1 MDYKPF
7 LKRIE
12 EAGATMDGIDV
23 MLDCTAAIMNELNE
37 SLNPRSNVFLPCVIA
52 ALDRLKNIQLI
63 DEDDEGKEKI
73 QRMAN
78 SLNRMLQ
85 VAVQVERVQRRDME

>member
-7 LKRIE
+7 LKRIK

-37 SLNPRSNVFLPCVIA
+37 SINPRVNVFLPCVIA

-63 DEDDEGKEKI
+63 DEDDEGKEEI

-78 SLNRMLQ
+78 SLNRVLQ
-85 VAVQVERVQRRDME
+85 VTVRVDRMKRRDME